1 MAAQTIECTT
11 ACTVT
16 LQLEPAPVTTEKL
29 EDIGVAFGL
38 MLFMVILVW
47 GGRQVY
53 NVFNGGPHD
62 GG

>member
-16 LQLEPAPVTTEKL
+16 LQLEAAPVDTEDL
-29 EDIGVAFGL
+29 GDVAQAFGL
-38 MLFMVILVW
+38 MFLVLVALW
-47 GGRQVY
+47 GGRELKKL
-53 NVFNGGPHD
+53 FSAGPHD